1 MGPGASGQTAPE
13 VMKMDLDRLTAREYN
28 DYVRKKARPS
38 PIGKNMAWAFCTGGL
53 ICVIGQGLMDFY
65 RSRGLDETMAG
76 TAVSVTLIFAA
87 ALLTGIGVFDVIAKR
102 AGAGTL
108 VPITGFANAVAAPA
122 MEFRR
127 EGLITGTSAKIFTV
141 AGPVLTFGISASVV
155 YGLILWLVRLI

>member
-13 VMKMDLDRLTAREYN
+13 VMKMDLDRLTAQEYN
-28 DYVRKKARPS
+28 DYVRKKAKPS

-87 ALLTGIGVFDVIAKR
+87 ALLTGPARGLWCPSR
-102 AGAGTL
+102 ASPTRWRPRPWSSGARG
-108 VPITGFANAVAAPA
+108 
-122 MEFRR
+122 
-127 EGLITGTSAKIFTV
+127 
-141 AGPVLTFGISASVV
+141 
-155 YGLILWLVRLI
+155 